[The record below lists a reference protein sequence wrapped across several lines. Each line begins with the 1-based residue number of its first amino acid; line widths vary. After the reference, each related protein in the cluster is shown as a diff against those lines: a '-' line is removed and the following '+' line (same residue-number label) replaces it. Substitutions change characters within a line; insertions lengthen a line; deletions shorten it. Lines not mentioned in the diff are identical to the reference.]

1 MMIKRPPAKA
11 ILGARLEP
19 SHMNLVHYL
28 SEQQAE
34 AALQFMEDP
43 SRVEIPPMAL
53 DVMTS
58 LLIDKW
64 PVQEYEREV
73 GAPAR
78 SARPLLAQA
87 LDTYT
92 ALDRQALSAG
102 RARRMPTLRDEIR
115 AEKRPRDE
123 VIEDLEARIEWLTCT
138 YEGADDDVV
147 RVMVEL
153 GVQSQVAH
161 LYLILKREEGVTI
174 PRERVMNRLYA
185 NKPDEAGPR
194 IVEVLVHRLRKKLPS
209 DMRIESIRGVGYR
222 MVSGI
227 GAGGK
232 FSSGS

>member
-1 MMIKRPPAKA
+1 MMNQRPPAKA

-19 SHMNLVHYL
+19 SHMTLVHYL

-34 AALQFMEDP
+34 AALQFMADP

-92 ALDRQALSAG
+92 ALDRQALATSKSRKKDSLRSEVYASSA
-102 RARRMPTLRDEIR
+102 
-115 AEKRPRDE
+115 PRDE
-123 VIEDLEARIEWLTCT
+123 VIEDLLARIEWLTCT
-138 YEGADDDVV
+138 YEGSDDDVAQA
-147 RVMVEL
+147 MVEL
-153 GVQSQVAH
+153 CVPRQVAH
-161 LYLILKREEGVTI
+161 LFLILKREEGITL
-174 PRERVMNRLYA
+174 PRERILNRLYA
-185 NKPDEAGPR
+185 NKPDEADPR
-194 IVEVLVHRLRKKLPS
+194 IVAVLVRRLRKKLPS
-209 DMRIESIRGVGYR
+209 DMRIENVWGVGYR

-227 GAGGK
+227 GAGR
-232 FSSGS
+232 S

>member
-1 MMIKRPPAKA
+1 MIKRPPAKA

-34 AALQFMEDP
+34 AALQFMDDP

-87 LDTYT
+87 LDTYI
-92 ALDRQALSAG
+92 AIDRQALSAG

-153 GVQSQVAH
+153 GVQRQVAH

-227 GAGGK
+227 GDGGK
-232 FSSGS
+232 FSCQS